1 MTLSTSHRGSVVAIV
16 VTHNRLSDLK
26 LCLAA
31 LRAQTYQPESLI
43 VVDNASTDDTP
54 AFLAQQS
61 DLTVIRLHTN
71 AGGAGGFKAGMDA
84 AATTRSAWW
93 WLMDD
98 DCVPAADALDRLARA
113 CVNSESRMLAGA
125 APTVQYADGITRCG
139 LIWPHQSLRPVHH
152 IDGRVDWAPFLGL
165 LLSAVACRSVG
176 PVRDDFFI
184 NGDDTEYCMRLHYN
198 GWHLVGAPN
207 AVVMHPPITGGPAP
221 AWKEYYR
228 VRNSVV
234 VAYMTDA
241 TTTARARTTLIWS
254 VREMKRVLILARH
267 LRANRIRIWMR
278 LRGLTDAVLGRM
290 GPRVLPEAS
299 PDENA

>member
-1 MTLSTSHRGSVVAIV
+1 MTTSRPKPHSVAAVV
-16 VTHNRLSDLK
+16 VTHNRLDDLK
-26 LCLAA
+26 RCLAA
-31 LRAQTYQPESLI
+31 LRAQTHALRSII
-43 VVDNASTDDTP
+43 VVDNASTDDTS
-54 AFLAQQS
+54 AFLADQS
-61 DLTVIRLHTN
+61 DVTVVHLSTN
-71 AGGAGGFKAGMDA
+71 AGGSGGFKAGMATA
-84 AATTRSAWW
+84 AETDTQWW

-113 CVNSESRMLAGA
+113 CMNSESRMLAGA

-139 LIWPHQSLRPVHH
+139 LIWPHQSLRPVYH

-165 LLSAVACRSVG
+165 LLSSVACRSVG

-198 GWHLVGAPN
+198 GWHLVGAPD

-254 VREMKRVLILARH
+254 VREMKRVLILARD

-278 LRGLTDAVLGRM
+278 LRGLTDAMLGRM